1 MQANYVQRLR
11 LTFTKKGATRY
22 IGHLDLALTLERALN
37 RARIPIAY
45 TQGYNRRPRLS
56 VASPL
61 PLGFL
66 SEYELADIWLKEKMD
81 PAAAQEQM
89 MSRMAP
95 GIEIYRVREVPL
107 REDSLQS
114 LILASHYRVTL
125 LDPVDT
131 AVLEQKI
138 TGLLAA
144 DTHLRRRLRG
154 KKRKEYDL
162 RPLILA
168 LRIIDPDEEGRTRLQ
183 MRLRQE
189 PGHTGRPDEVLD
201 SLGLDPL
208 AARICRTRL
217 VLPDDEIAPEPIAD

>member
-1 MQANYVQRLR
+1 
-11 LTFTKKGATRY
+11 
-22 IGHLDLALTLERALN
+22 LTLERALN
-37 RARIPIAY
+37 RANIPIAY

-56 VASPL
+56 IASPL

-66 SEYELADIWLKEKMD
+66 SEYELADIWLKEEMD
-81 PAAAQEQM
+81 PASAQAQM

-107 REDSLQS
+107 HEDSLQS
-114 LILASHYRVTL
+114 RILAAHYRVTL
-125 LDPVDT
+125 LDAVDT
-131 AVLEQKI
+131 AELAQKI
-138 TGLLAA
+138 DDLLAA
-144 DTHLRRRLRG
+144 ESCLRRRLRG

-168 LRIIDPDEEGRTRLQ
+168 LSIIDPDAEGRTRLR

-189 PGHTGRPDEVLD
+189 PGYTGRPDEVLD

-217 VLPDDEIAPEPIAD
+217 ALPEDEIAPEPIAG